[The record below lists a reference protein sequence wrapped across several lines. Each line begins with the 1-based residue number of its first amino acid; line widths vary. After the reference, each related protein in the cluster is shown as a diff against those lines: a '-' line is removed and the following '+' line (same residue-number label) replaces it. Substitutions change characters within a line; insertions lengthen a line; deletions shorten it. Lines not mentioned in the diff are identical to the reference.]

1 MTKGRS
7 IRLFLADGTPGGIIT
22 AEIMNWTGHVM
33 VAPRSR
39 LPDLIQRDEAKRTG
53 VYFLLGD
60 DPSGGYKPMLYIGET
75 DAIGK
80 RLKQHAQDEAKDF
93 WDRVYVVSSSDHNLS
108 KTHVKYLESRLIAI
122 AKRAGRATLHNST
135 TPDYTQLHEAEVA
148 YMESFLEHMRLVLP
162 VLGLD
167 VLKETEIRR
176 VAGGASVSSTGGI
189 SPSRETGHRTARQT
203 ALDLGDGLLRRRLPQ
218 VDSYGVPEYGLPSV
232 EAVPVCN
239 DGGFELA
246 DRKQGKLA
254 DACEIEGEFIV
265 LAGSFARADSPESSN
280 SYRNLRQS
288 LKEDG
293 TLRDEGGRLVFTRD
307 TAFRSPSAASAV
319 ILDRNDNG
327 RTTWRVKGKRGTTYA
342 DWQEAQVA
350 AVTPPEGEA

>member
-1 MTKGRS
+1 MTSGRS

-39 LPDLIQRDEAKRTG
+39 LPDLIRRDEAKRTG

-60 DPSGGYKPMLYIGET
+60 DPRGGYKPMLYIGET

-80 RLKQHAQDEAKDF
+80 RLKQHAQDDTKDF

-108 KTHVKYLESRLIAI
+108 KAHVKYLESRLIAI
-122 AKRAGRATLHNST
+122 AKRAGRATLHNGT

-148 YMESFLEHMRLVLP
+148 YMESFLEHIRLVLP

-167 VLKETEIRR
+167 VLKETGIRR
-176 VAGGASVSSTGGI
+176 VADAASGPSPEGGP
-189 SPSRETGHRTARQT
+189 SPRENGHRTSRQS
-203 ALDLGDGLLRRRLPQ
+203 ALDLGDGLFRRLPPGAMG
-218 VDSYGVPEYGLPSV
+218 YGVPECASTPV
-232 EAVPVCN
+232 ETAPTCN
-239 DGGFELA
+239 DGEFELS
-246 DRKQGKLA
+246 DRKLGKLA
-254 DACEIEGEFIV
+254 DACEIEGEFVV
-265 LAGSFARADSPESSN
+265 LEGSFARADNPDSSN

-293 TLRDEGGRLVFTRD
+293 TLREERGRFVFTRD

-327 RTTWRVKGKRGTTYA
+327 RTSWRVKGKRGTTYA